1 MRHSGNQKR
10 RDHLTSS
17 TTAPADKSVSR
28 RMQVPDA
35 GATDS
40 ANVMMD
46 VRECLRNI
54 VCEVQLR
61 AELGTGY
68 FEPLHCYV
76 SRPQRPTCKFGAGCT
91 ARGGFHWLR
100 WHHSND
106 HPLLQLSGQERAS
119 LTVPWELATIKD
131 CRHFVRDGRCL
142 YGDACAFV
150 HPTSPALPV
159 QAQLDSPLPWD
170 DPVKTTKSAPAKQ
183 ERQRR
188 RRPDKHAATAAF
200 RRFLIDAFT
209 TAGLAQGAGVLDV
222 AGGAGV
228 LSYELVNLNGVTC
241 TIIDP
246 RKPKFEAA
254 IRRVAHRKVQLTQAP
269 SLQHYDPASSNSSPS
284 ATGDKFPAW
293 SSEWFGRWLFE
304 DGVERPPEA
313 RRDTWLEKLQANGS
327 ACTLADE
334 QAQILTAGK
343 KLDRVMSECSV
354 VIGLHPDSATEAIVD
369 YALARDKPFA
379 VVPCCVFCKLFPG
392 RRAPDGQAVRSYAQF
407 LDYLQAKSPS
417 IQRKELDFVGR
428 NVVLWHCGGA
438 MQ

>member
-1 MRHSGNQKR
+1 
-10 RDHLTSS
+10 
-17 TTAPADKSVSR
+17 
-28 RMQVPDA
+28 MQVQAHADA
-35 GATDS
+35 ADS
-40 ANVMMD
+40 GDVMFD

-61 AELGTGY
+61 VELGAGY

-76 SRPQRPTCKFGAGCT
+76 PRPQRPACKFGTGCT

-100 WHHSND
+100 WHHSHG
-106 HPLLQLSGQERAS
+106 HPLLQLSDQERAS
-119 LTVPWELATIKD
+119 LTVPWKLATIRV
-131 CRHFVRDGRCL
+131 CRHFVRAGQCL

-150 HPTSPALPV
+150 HPTSPVLPV
-159 QAQLDSPLPWD
+159 PAQLDSLLPWD
-170 DPVKTTKSAPAKQ
+170 DPSTTNSAPAKR
-183 ERQRR
+183 ERR

-200 RRFLIDAFT
+200 RRFLVDTFT
-209 TAGLAQGAGVLDV
+209 TAGLAHGAGVLDV

-228 LSYELVNLNGVTC
+228 LSYELVNLNGVRC
-241 TIIDP
+241 TIVDP

-254 IRRVAHRKVQLTQAP
+254 VRRVAHRKAQLTQAP

-313 RRDTWLEKLQANGS
+313 RRDTWLEKLSADGS
-327 ACTLADE
+327 ACIPTDE
-334 QAQILTAGK
+334 QAHILTGEQ
-343 KLDRVMSECSV
+343 LNRVMSECSV

-369 YALARDKPFA
+369 YALSCGKPFA

-407 LDYLQAKSPS
+407 VDYLQAKSPS
-417 IQRKELDFVGR
+417 IQRKELDFAGR
-428 NVVLWHCGGA
+428 NVVLWHGGGA